1 MSTVVAKG
9 RAKGVVVRIG
19 DDTEI
24 GKISKLITN
33 QPHQQTNIQRK
44 LAALGKWLILVAF
57 LLCAL
62 VVVIGVSWG
71 NGVEETVRIG
81 VSLAVSVIPEGL
93 VAVTTGKTIAI
104 NMFKLLWLLV
114 SREWLNSMRL
124 SVNYRVSNLLEV
136 YKSFVP
142 TRLEH

>member
-19 DDTEI
+19 NDTEI
-24 GKISKLITN
+24 GKISALITN

-44 LAALGKWLILVAF
+44 LASLGKWLILAAF

-71 NGVEETVRIG
+71 NDWRETVEIG
-81 VSLAVSVIPEGL
+81 ISLAVSVIPEGL
-93 VAVTTGKTIAI
+93 VAVTTGIH
-104 NMFKLLWLLV
+104 LL
-114 SREWLNSMRL
+114 
-124 SVNYRVSNLLEV
+124 
-136 YKSFVP
+136 
-142 TRLEH
+142 